1 MEFGIL
7 RQIYTIM
14 SKKIK
19 PRIKA
24 AGALFLS
31 IKTKRFLFLMRADD
45 TYTNTWATVGGKTE
59 PGESVIESLGRE
71 IQEEIGF
78 LPIVRKTIPVDLFI
92 SNDEKFEFHTF
103 VCLVD
108 NEFIPKLNDEHK
120 GYAWSGI
127 DSYPKPLHPA
137 LYNALQLPELRSK
150 IENILDLLEISQA
163 NKLSKVH
170 SFVIT

>member
-1 MEFGIL
+1 MAKK
-7 RQIYTIM
+7 
-14 SKKIK
+14 SKS
-19 PRIKA
+19 RIKA
-24 AGALFLS
+24 SGALFLS

-45 TYTNTWATVGGKTE
+45 TYTNTWATVGGRAE
-59 PGESVIESLGRE
+59 LGETVIESLSRE

-103 VCLVD
+103 ICLVD
-108 NEFIPKLNDEHK
+108 NEFIPRLNQEHK

-137 LYNALQLPELRSK
+137 LFNALQLPELKHK
-150 IENILDLLEISQA
+150 IENVLDLLEVGQTD
-163 NKLSKVH
+163 KLSKINN
-170 SFVIT
+170 FIIT